1 MPGEKTV
8 IKDAAIKVA
17 AIKGAAIKDAAIKDA
32 NLRLSRVSVMDA
44 VIVLLIVLLCLT
56 CILPFVHIL
65 AKSLSSYRAVVSNE
79 VSFWPVDITLTN
91 YSRVIDS
98 SIMIPQMLYTVRI
111 TLITTAIGLVVN
123 AFAAYPLSKR
133 YLPGRYPI
141 TMFFMIT
148 MYFTAGLIP
157 TYVHYLRLG
166 LIDSQW
172 VLILPLVFSAYNML
186 IMRTF
191 FTNSVPVELEES
203 AYVDGASHIRI
214 FAQIWCPLSLPV
226 YATIALWI
234 AVQRWNTYADALWFT
249 TSRALQPLQL
259 FLFKLVRQQTESFD
273 IDPTTVVELF
283 APEGLQAAAIMFTTI
298 PILLVYPFLQR
309 YFVKGVTLGS
319 VKG

>member
-1 MPGEKTV
+1 MSGR
-8 IKDAAIKVA
+8 IIDNKDTSH
-17 AIKGAAIKDAAIKDA
+17 
-32 NLRLSRVSVMDA
+32 RLSRVSVMD
-44 VIVLLIVLLCLT
+44 VFIVLWIVILCLT
-56 CILPFVHIL
+56 CILPFVHLL
-65 AKSLSSYRAVVSNE
+65 AKSLSSYRAVISNE
-79 VSFWPVDITLTN
+79 VSFWPIEITLSN
-91 YSRVIDS
+91 YIRVIDS
-98 SIMIPQMLYTVRI
+98 SIMIPQMWYTVRI
-111 TLITTAIGLVVN
+111 TIITTVTGLIVN

-141 TMFFMIT
+141 TLFFMVT
-148 MYFTAGLIP
+148 MYFNAGLIP

-172 VLILPLVFSAYNML
+172 VLILPLAFSAYNML

-191 FTNSVPVELEES
+191 FMNSVPEELEE
-203 AYVDGASHIRI
+203 AARVDGASHYRI

-234 AVQRWNTYADALWFT
+234 AVQRWNTYGDALWFT

-259 FLFKLVRQQTESFD
+259 FLFRLVRSQTESFD
-273 IDPTTVVELF
+273 IDPTTVVELN

-309 YFVKGVTLGS
+309 FFVKGVTLGS